1 MLRLD
6 HAYTDVV
13 EEFKYDSFNEQ
24 YNMAFLEWRR
34 NTDSQYV
41 FRFSDN
47 SLENVYVSGAA
58 GAKQDA
64 GIAER
69 ESLMR
74 CSQLIGAAL
83 LICFVAQ
90 MAGGSLLAGLLRL
103 FGIDLH
109 VDFLSISKSGSQW
122 AVVAA
127 KMVVVLLKYLFPTV
141 LLIKAAKLPRRVFA
155 PFKSSS
161 VPMVTAGIGAG
172 MFIAGIYALIAQQ
185 DGIQL
190 AQEIYT
196 YKDTDAIAAYGIFDA
211 LLAAALAELFLRGT
225 VQTLLRQFGDPFA
238 VGITACI
245 AFLFPNSL
253 PDRMGELL
261 IGLTAGYLLVR
272 TGSIATCILV
282 RMTYAGL
289 NYARLV
295 AVYTSRTMQLWEY
308 ALLLISIGTLA
319 LAFYV
324 LQHRHALRMSNRRIV
339 LSDRKKCSALVLTV
353 TMLPWLAVSTLL
365 TLLQC
370 FY

>member
-1 MLRLD
+1 ME

-34 NTDSQYV
+34 NTESKYA

-47 SLENVYVSGAA
+47 SLENIYVSGAA

-74 CSQLIGAAL
+74 CGQLIGAAL
-83 LICFVAQ
+83 LICFVAEI
-90 MAGGSLLAGLLRL
+90 AGGSLLNGLLKL
-103 FGIDLH
+103 FGIEIRM
-109 VDFLSISKSGSQW
+109 DFLSIPMSGSQW

-127 KMVVVLLKYLFPTV
+127 KMVVVLMKYLIPTV
-141 LLIKAAKLPRRVFA
+141 LLVRLSKLPRRVFA
-155 PFKSSS
+155 PVKASNVVNVIS
-161 VPMVTAGIGAG
+161 GIGAG
-172 MFIAGIYALIAQQ
+172 MVISGVYALIAQQ
-185 DGIQL
+185 DGIRL
-190 AQEIYT
+190 AQEIYN
-196 YKDTDAIAAYGIFDA
+196 YKDTAAIAAYSFFDT
-211 LLAAALAELFLRGT
+211 LIAAALAELFLRGT
-225 VQTLLRQFGDPFA
+225 ILTLLRQFGDPFA
-238 VGITACI
+238 VGITAMI

-261 IGLTAGYLLVR
+261 LGITAGYLLIR
-272 TGSIATCILV
+272 SGSITTCVLV
-282 RMTYAGL
+282 RMVYVGL

-295 AVYTSRTMQLWEY
+295 AVYTGRTMQLWEY

-319 LAFYV
+319 MAFYV

-339 LSDRKKCSALVLTV
+339 LSDRKKCSALALTV

-365 TLLQC
+365 MLIQC